1 MKVIFVGINA
11 KFSHTNIAIRYLNN
25 ELKDMVDSSFEEFT
39 INEPLEKIVYELH
52 KKDADVLMFSTYIWN
67 IDYVRKVITS
77 LKKIKPSYT
86 IVLGGPEVSFE
97 KESFLRA
104 NPACDY
110 IIYGEGERAM
120 KEFILYKQGELSID
134 KVHNLAYINDNRYI
148 KTEEAPLIDMKDLS
162 FPYEDEEAL
171 EHRTL
176 YYEAQRGCPYRCSF
190 CLSSAIKG
198 LRYKPIDL
206 VKKDLDR
213 LIDMKPSIVKFIDR
227 TFNSNE
233 DFAIEIIE
241 HILKNNKTNTKFHFE
256 ITLDRMSDRFYETL
270 KKLPKDMVQ
279 FEIGLQSINPQ
290 TLKAIQR
297 HNDLER
303 IKEHSQMIKEL
314 GTIHQ
319 HIDLIAGLPYED
331 FESFKKSFNYLY
343 DFKIEKIQLGFLKM
357 LKGSLVRSQ
366 EETFGYEYTDY
377 APYEVLKNEFLS
389 TDEIIE
395 LKKID
400 YVVDKIY
407 NEGIFKITLEILERL
422 YASPFAM
429 FEDLANFIDE
439 NYGLDKTIKKEN
451 LYRLVYEF
459 IKAKNILSDEVVK
472 ALSLDY
478 ALNVKSQAPLDF
490 MPFTKLRGDKL
501 HSILRDEEFR
511 KTYLWKYIE
520 EKNKD
525 IVNKISI
532 ILMDGAAYLVDEDVE
547 RISDDYVQRYNLYKH
562 RSV

>member
-1 MKVIFVGINA
+1 MKVLFVGINA

-25 ELKDMVDSSFEEFT
+25 ELKSLVDSSFEEFT

-52 KKDADVLMFSTYIWN
+52 KKDADILMFSTYIWN
-67 IDYVRKVITS
+67 IDHVRKVITS

-97 KESFLRA
+97 KESFLRE

-110 IIYGEGERAM
+110 IIYGEGEASM
-120 KEFILYKQGELSID
+120 KEFILYKQGKISIE

-162 FPYEDEEAL
+162 FPYEDDEAL
-171 EHRTL
+171 ENRTL

-198 LRYKPIDL
+198 LRYKPIDM
-206 VKKDLDR
+206 VKDDLDR
-213 LIDMKPSIVKFIDR
+213 LIAMKPSIVKFIDR

-233 DFAIEIIE
+233 DFAIAIIN
-241 HILKNNKTNTKFHFE
+241 HILENNRTNTKFHFE

-270 KKLPKDMVQ
+270 KKLPKDIVQ
-279 FEIGLQSINPQ
+279 FEIGLQSINPM

-297 HNDLER
+297 HNDLVK
-303 IKEHSQMIKEL
+303 IKENSQKIKDL
-314 GTIHQ
+314 AAIHQ
-319 HIDLIAGLPYED
+319 HIDLIAGLPYEGY
-331 FESFKKSFNYLY
+331 ESFKESFNYLY
-343 DFKIEKIQLGFLKM
+343 SFKIEKIQLGFLKM

-366 EETFGYEYTDY
+366 KQIFDYEYTDY
-377 APYEVLKNEFLS
+377 APYEVLKNKFLS

-407 NEGIFKITLEILERL
+407 NEGSFKRTLDIIEKR
-422 YASPFAM
+422 YDDAFSM
-429 FEDLANFIDE
+429 FEDLADFIDA
-439 NYGLDKTIKKEN
+439 NYGVDKTIKKEN

-459 IKAKNILSDEVVK
+459 LKANNIITDELIK

-478 ALNVKSQAPLDF
+478 AVSVKSQAPLDF

-501 HSILRDEEFR
+501 HRILRDEEFR
-511 KTYLWKYIE
+511 KTYLWQYIE

-525 IVNKISI
+525 IINKVAI
-532 ILMDGAAYLVDEDVE
+532 ILMNGSAYLIDDNVE

>member
-1 MKVIFVGINA
+1 MKVVFVGINA

-25 ELKDMVDSSFEEFT
+25 ELKSMVDSSFEEFT

-52 KKDADVLMFSTYIWN
+52 KKDADILMFSTYIWN
-67 IDYVRKVITS
+67 VDQVRKVITS

-97 KESFLRA
+97 KESFLRS
-104 NPACDY
+104 NPGCDY

-120 KEFILYKQGELSID
+120 KDFVLYKQGEISID
-134 KVHNLAYINDNRYI
+134 EVHNLAYIKDNRYI

-213 LIDMKPSIVKFIDR
+213 LISMKPSIVKFIDR

-233 DFAIEIIE
+233 DFAINIIE
-241 HILKNNKTNTKFHFE
+241 HILENNKTNTKFHFE
-256 ITLDRMSDRFYETL
+256 ITLDRMTDRFYETL
-270 KKLPKDMVQ
+270 KKLPKDIVQ
-279 FEIGLQSINPQ
+279 FEIGLQSINPM

-297 HNDLER
+297 RNDLEK
-303 IKEHSQMIKEL
+303 IKEHSQMIKKL

-331 FESFKKSFNYLY
+331 FESFKESFNYLY
-343 DFKIEKIQLGFLKM
+343 TFKIEKIQLGFLKM

-366 EETFGYEYTDY
+366 SDIFRYEFTDY
-377 APYEVLKNEFLS
+377 APYEVLKNDFLS
-389 TDEIIE
+389 TDEIII

-407 NEGIFKITLEILERL
+407 NEGSFKRTLDILERVYL
-422 YASPFAM
+422 SPFAM

-439 NYGLDKTIKKEN
+439 KFGVDKTIKKEK
-451 LYRLVYEF
+451 LYGLVYEF
-459 IKAKNILSDEVVK
+459 LKAKDLVTDEFVK

-478 ALNVKSQAPLDF
+478 AVSVKSQAPLDF

-511 KTYLWKYIE
+511 KAHLRKYID

-525 IVNKISI
+525 IINKVATIV
-532 ILMDGAAYLVDEDVE
+532 MDEDAYLVDDDIE
-547 RISDDYVQRYNLYKH
+547 RISDDYVKRYNLYKH

>member
-134 KVHNLAYINDNRYI
+134 EVHNLAYINDNRYI

-213 LIDMKPSIVKFIDR
+213 LIAMKPSIVKFIDR

-233 DFAIEIIE
+233 DFAINIIE
-241 HILKNNKTNTKFHFE
+241 HILENNKTNTKFHFE

-270 KKLPKDMVQ
+270 KKLTKDMVQ

-331 FESFKKSFNYLY
+331 FESFKESFNYLY

-407 NEGIFKITLEILERL
+407 NEGSFKRTLGILERL
-422 YASPFAM
+422 YTSPFAM

-439 NYGLDKTIKKEN
+439 NFGVDKTIKKEN

-459 IKAKNILSDEVVK
+459 IKAKNILSDGLVK

-478 ALNVKSQAPLDF
+478 AVNVKSQAPLDF

>member
-1 MKVIFVGINA
+1 MFFLFIF
-11 KFSHTNIAIRYLNN
+11 T
-25 ELKDMVDSSFEEFT
+25 
-39 INEPLEKIVYELH
+39 
-52 KKDADVLMFSTYIWN
+52 
-67 IDYVRKVITS
+67 
-77 LKKIKPSYT
+77 
-86 IVLGGPEVSFE
+86 
-97 KESFLRA
+97 
-104 NPACDY
+104 
-110 IIYGEGERAM
+110 
-120 KEFILYKQGELSID
+120 
-134 KVHNLAYINDNRYI
+134 
-148 KTEEAPLIDMKDLS
+148 
-162 FPYEDEEAL
+162 
-171 EHRTL
+171 
-176 YYEAQRGCPYRCSF
+176 
-190 CLSSAIKG
+190 IKG

-213 LIDMKPSIVKFIDR
+213 LIAMKPSIVKFIDR

-241 HILKNNKTNTKFHFE
+241 HILKNNKTNSKFHFE

-331 FESFKKSFNYLY
+331 FESFKESFNYLY
-343 DFKIEKIQLGFLKM
+343 AFKIEKIQLGFLKM

-366 EETFGYEYTDY
+366 EETFGYKYTDY

-407 NEGIFKITLEILERL
+407 NEGSFKRTLEILERL

-439 NYGLDKTIKKEN
+439 NYGVDKTIKKEN
-451 LYRLVYEF
+451 LYKLVYEF
-459 IKAKNILSDEVVK
+459 IKAKNILSDGLVK

-478 ALNVKSQAPLDF
+478 AVNVKSQAPLDF

-525 IVNKISI
+525 IVNKVAI

>member
-1 MKVIFVGINA
+1 MKVVFVGINA

-52 KKDADVLMFSTYIWN
+52 KKDADVLMFSSYIWN
-67 IDYVRKVITS
+67 IDHIRKVINS

-104 NPACDY
+104 NPDCDY

-120 KEFILYKQGELSID
+120 KEFILYKQGKLSID
-134 KVHNLAYINDNRYI
+134 DVHNLAYINDNRYI

-206 VKKDLDR
+206 VKMDLDR
-213 LIDMKPSIVKFIDR
+213 LIAMKPSIVKFIDR

-233 DFAIEIIE
+233 DFAINIIE
-241 HILKNNKTNTKFHFE
+241 HILENNKTNTKFHFE

-270 KKLPKDMVQ
+270 KKLPKDMIQ
-279 FEIGLQSINPQ
+279 FEIGLQSINPK

-297 HNDLER
+297 HNDLEK
-303 IKEHSQMIKEL
+303 IKEHSQKIKDL

-331 FESFKKSFNYLY
+331 FESFKESFNYLY

-366 EETFGYEYTDY
+366 ELIFDYKYTDY

-407 NEGIFKITLEILERL
+407 NEGSFKRTLDILESK
-422 YASPFAM
+422 YTSPFVM
-429 FEDLANFIDE
+429 FEDLANFIDK
-439 NYGLDKTIKKEN
+439 NFGVDKTIKKEN

-459 IKAKNILSDEVVK
+459 LKAKDILSDKLIE
-472 ALSLDY
+472 ALSLEY
-478 ALNVKSQAPLDF
+478 AVNVKSQAPLDF

-501 HSILRDEEFR
+501 HSLLRDEEFR
-511 KTYLWKYIE
+511 KTHLWQYIE
-520 EKNKD
+520 KKNKD
-525 IVNKISI
+525 IVNKVAI
-532 ILMDGAAYLVDEDVE
+532 ILMYGAAYLVDEDVE

>member
-1 MKVIFVGINA
+1 MKVVFVGINA

-97 KESFLRA
+97 KESFLRT

-120 KEFILYKQGELSID
+120 KEFILYKQGKLSID
-134 KVHNLAYINDNRYI
+134 EVHNLAYINDNRYI

-206 VKKDLDR
+206 VKMDLDR
-213 LIDMKPSIVKFIDR
+213 LIAMKPSIVKFIDR

-233 DFAIEIIE
+233 DFAINIIE
-241 HILKNNKTNTKFHFE
+241 HILENNKTNTKFHFE

-319 HIDLIAGLPYED
+319 HIDLIAGLPYEG
-331 FESFKKSFNYLY
+331 FESFKESFNYLY

-366 EETFGYEYTDY
+366 EETFGYKYTDY

-389 TDEIIE
+389 TNEIIE

-407 NEGIFKITLEILERL
+407 NEGSFKRTLEILERV

-439 NYGLDKTIKKEN
+439 NYGVDKTIKKEN

-459 IKAKNILSDEVVK
+459 LKAKNILSDELVK

-478 ALNVKSQAPLDF
+478 AVNVKSQAPLDF
-490 MPFTKLRGDKL
+490 MPFAKLRGDKL

-525 IVNKISI
+525 IVNKVAI

>member
-1 MKVIFVGINA
+1 MKVVFVGINA

-52 KKDADVLMFSTYIWN
+52 KKDADVLMFSSYIWN
-67 IDYVRKVITS
+67 IDHIRKVINS

-120 KEFILYKQGELSID
+120 KEFILYKKGELSID
-134 KVHNLAYINDNRYI
+134 EVHNLAYINDNRYI

-206 VKKDLDR
+206 VKMDLDR
-213 LIDMKPSIVKFIDR
+213 LIAMKPSIVKFIDR

-233 DFAIEIIE
+233 DFAINIIE
-241 HILKNNKTNTKFHFE
+241 HILENNKTNTKFHFE

-270 KKLPKDMVQ
+270 KKLPEDMIQ
-279 FEIGLQSINPQ
+279 FEIGLQSINPK

-303 IKEHSQMIKEL
+303 IKEHSQKIKNL

-331 FESFKKSFNYLY
+331 FESFKESFNYLY

-366 EETFGYEYTDY
+366 ELIFDYKYTDY

-407 NEGIFKITLEILERL
+407 NEGSFKRTLDILESK
-422 YASPFAM
+422 YTSPFAM
-429 FEDLANFIDE
+429 FEDLANFIDK
-439 NYGLDKTIKKEN
+439 NFGVDKTIKKEN

-459 IKAKNILSDEVVK
+459 LKAKDILSDKLIE

-478 ALNVKSQAPLDF
+478 AVNVKSQAPLDF
-490 MPFTKLRGDKL
+490 MPFIKLRGDKL
-501 HSILRDEEFR
+501 HSLLREEEFR
-511 KTYLWKYIE
+511 KTYLWQYIE

-525 IVNKISI
+525 IVNKVAI
-532 ILMDGAAYLVDEDVE
+532 ILMDRAVYLVDEDVE

>member
-104 NPACDY
+104 NSACDY

-134 KVHNLAYINDNRYI
+134 EVHNLAYINDNRYI
-148 KTEEAPLIDMKDLS
+148 KTEEAPLIEMKDLS

-213 LIDMKPSIVKFIDR
+213 LIAMKPSIVKFIDR

-233 DFAIEIIE
+233 DFAINIIE
-241 HILKNNKTNTKFHFE
+241 HILENNKTNTKFHFE

-331 FESFKKSFNYLY
+331 FDSFKESFNYLY

-407 NEGIFKITLEILERL
+407 NEGSFKRTLEILERA
-422 YASPFAM
+422 YTSPFAM

-439 NYGLDKTIKKEN
+439 NYGVDKTIKKEN
-451 LYRLVYEF
+451 LYKLVYEF
-459 IKAKNILSDEVVK
+459 IKAKNILSDGLVK

-478 ALNVKSQAPLDF
+478 AVNVKSQAPLDF

-511 KTYLWKYIE
+511 KAYLWKYIE

-525 IVNKISI
+525 IVNKVAI

>member
-134 KVHNLAYINDNRYI
+134 EVHNLAYINDNRYI

-213 LIDMKPSIVKFIDR
+213 LIAMKPSIVKFIDR

-303 IKEHSQMIKEL
+303 IKEHSQMIKDL

-319 HIDLIAGLPYED
+319 HIDLIAGLPYENFD
-331 FESFKKSFNYLY
+331 SFKKSFNYLY

-407 NEGIFKITLEILERL
+407 NEGSFKRTLEILERV
-422 YASPFAM
+422 YTSPFAM

-439 NYGLDKTIKKEN
+439 NFGVDKTIKKEN

-459 IKAKNILSDEVVK
+459 IKAKNILSDELVK

-490 MPFTKLRGDKL
+490 MPFAKLRGDKL

>member
-1 MKVIFVGINA
+1 MKVVFVGINA

-120 KEFILYKQGELSID
+120 KEFILYKQDELSID
-134 KVHNLAYINDNRYI
+134 EVHNLAYINDNRYI

-213 LIDMKPSIVKFIDR
+213 LIAMKPSIVKFIDR

-233 DFAIEIIE
+233 DFAINIIE
-241 HILKNNKTNTKFHFE
+241 QILENNKTNIKFHFE

-319 HIDLIAGLPYED
+319 HIDLIAGLPFED
-331 FESFKKSFNYLY
+331 LESFKESFNYLY
-343 DFKIEKIQLGFLKM
+343 AFKIEKIQLGFLKM

-366 EETFGYEYTDY
+366 EEVFGYEYTDY

-407 NEGIFKITLEILERL
+407 NEGSFKRTLEILERL
-422 YASPFAM
+422 YTSPFAM

-439 NYGLDKTIKKEN
+439 NFGVDKTIKKEN

-459 IKAKNILSDEVVK
+459 IKAKNILSDELVK

-478 ALNVKSQAPLDF
+478 AVNVKSQAPLDF

-525 IVNKISI
+525 IVNKVAI

>member
-1 MKVIFVGINA
+1 MKVVFVGINA

-67 IDYVRKVITS
+67 VDQIRKVITS

-134 KVHNLAYINDNRYI
+134 EVHNLAYINDNRYI
-148 KTEEAPLIDMKDLS
+148 KTEEAPLIDMKDLR

-206 VKKDLDR
+206 VKMDLDR
-213 LIDMKPSIVKFIDR
+213 LIAMKPSIVKFIDR

-233 DFAIEIIE
+233 DFAINIIE
-241 HILKNNKTNTKFHFE
+241 HILENNKTNTKFHFE

-319 HIDLIAGLPYED
+319 HIDLIAGLPYEG
-331 FESFKKSFNYLY
+331 FESFKESFNYLY

-366 EETFGYEYTDY
+366 EEVFGYKYTDY

-407 NEGIFKITLEILERL
+407 NEGSFKRTLEILERV
-422 YASPFAM
+422 YTSPFAM

-439 NYGLDKTIKKEN
+439 NFGVDKTIKKEN

-459 IKAKNILSDEVVK
+459 IKAKNILSDGLVK

-478 ALNVKSQAPLDF
+478 AVNVKSQAPLDF

-525 IVNKISI
+525 IVNKVAI

-547 RISDDYVQRYNLYKH
+547 RISDDHVQRYNLYKH

>member
-1 MKVIFVGINA
+1 MKIIFVGINA

-52 KKDADVLMFSTYIWN
+52 KKNADVIMFSTYIWN
-67 IDYVRKVITS
+67 VDYVGKVITS
-77 LKKIKPSYT
+77 LKKINPSYT

-97 KESFLRA
+97 KENFLRN
-104 NPACDY
+104 NPSCDY

-120 KEFILYKQGELSID
+120 KEFVLYKQGKISID
-134 KVHNLAYINDNRYI
+134 KVHNLAYINNNRYI
-148 KTEEAPLIDMKDLS
+148 KNEEAELIDMKDLS
-162 FPYEDEEAL
+162 FPYTDEEAL
-171 EHRTL
+171 ENRTL

-206 VKKDLDR
+206 VKNDLDK
-213 LIDMKPSIVKFIDR
+213 LIAMKPSIVKFIDR

-256 ITLDRMSDRFYETL
+256 ITLDRMTDRFYETL
-270 KKLPKDMVQ
+270 KKLPKDMIQ
-279 FEIGLQSINPQ
+279 FEIGLQSINPM

-297 HNDLER
+297 HNDLEK
-303 IKEHSQMIKEL
+303 IKENSHKIKEL

-331 FESFKKSFNYLY
+331 YASFKKSFNFLY

-366 EETFGYEYTDY
+366 NEIFGYEYTDY

-407 NEGIFKITLEILERL
+407 NEGSFARTLEKIEKM
-422 YASPFAM
+422 YETPFAM

-439 NYGLDKTIKKEN
+439 NFGVDKTIKKEN

-459 IKAKNILSDEVVK
+459 LKEKNMLIDELVK

-478 ALNVKSQAPLDF
+478 ALSVKSQAPLDF

-501 HSILRDEEFR
+501 HNILRDEEFR
-511 KTYLWKYIE
+511 KRYLGKYIN

-525 IVNKISI
+525 IINKIAI
-532 ILMDGAAYLVDEDVE
+532 ILMDERAYLIDDAVE

>member
-1 MKVIFVGINA
+1 MKVVFVGINA

-52 KKDADVLMFSTYIWN
+52 KKGADVLMFSSYIWN
-67 IDYVRKVITS
+67 IDHISKVINS

-120 KEFILYKQGELSID
+120 KEFILYKQGKLSID
-134 KVHNLAYINDNRYI
+134 EVHNLAYINDNRYI

-206 VKKDLDR
+206 VKMDLDR
-213 LIDMKPSIVKFIDR
+213 LIAMKPSIVKFIDR

-233 DFAIEIIE
+233 DFAINIIE
-241 HILKNNKTNTKFHFE
+241 HILENNKTNTKFHFE

-270 KKLPKDMVQ
+270 KKLPKDMIQ
-279 FEIGLQSINPQ
+279 FEIGLQSINPK

-297 HNDLER
+297 HNDLEK
-303 IKEHSQMIKEL
+303 IKEHSQKIKDL

-331 FESFKKSFNYLY
+331 FESFKESFNYLY

-366 EETFGYEYTDY
+366 ELIFDYKYTDY

-407 NEGIFKITLEILERL
+407 NEGSFKRTLDILESK
-422 YASPFAM
+422 YTSPFAM
-429 FEDLANFIDE
+429 FEDLANFIDK
-439 NYGLDKTIKKEN
+439 NFGVDKTIKKEN

-459 IKAKNILSDEVVK
+459 LKAKDILSDKLIE

-478 ALNVKSQAPLDF
+478 AVNVKSQAPLDF

-501 HSILRDEEFR
+501 HSLLRDEEFR
-511 KTYLWKYIE
+511 KTYLWQYIE

-525 IVNKISI
+525 IVNKVAI
-532 ILMDGAAYLVDEDVE
+532 ILMYGAAYLVDEDVE

-562 RSV
+562 RSI

>member
-1 MKVIFVGINA
+1 MKVVFVGINA

-25 ELKDMVDSSFEEFT
+25 ELKSMVDSSFEEFT

-52 KKDADVLMFSTYIWN
+52 KKDADILMFSTYIWN
-67 IDYVRKVITS
+67 VDQVRKVITS

-97 KESFLRA
+97 KESFLRS

-120 KEFILYKQGELSID
+120 KDFVLYKQGEISID
-134 KVHNLAYINDNRYI
+134 EVHNLAYIKDNRYI

-213 LIDMKPSIVKFIDR
+213 LISMKPSIVKFIDR

-233 DFAIEIIE
+233 DFAINIIE
-241 HILKNNKTNTKFHFE
+241 HILENNKTNTKFHFE
-256 ITLDRMSDRFYETL
+256 ITLDRMTDRFYETL

-279 FEIGLQSINPQ
+279 FEIGLQSINPM

-297 HNDLER
+297 HNDLEK
-303 IKEHSQMIKEL
+303 IKEHSQMIKKL

-331 FESFKKSFNYLY
+331 FESFKESFNYLY
-343 DFKIEKIQLGFLKM
+343 TFKIEKIQLGFLKM

-366 EETFGYEYTDY
+366 SDIFRYEFTDY
-377 APYEVLKNEFLS
+377 APYEVLKNDFLS
-389 TDEIIE
+389 TDEIII

-407 NEGIFKITLEILERL
+407 NEGSFKRTLDILERVYL
-422 YASPFAM
+422 SPFAM
-429 FEDLANFIDE
+429 FEDMANFIDE
-439 NYGLDKTIKKEN
+439 KFGVDKTIKKEK
-451 LYRLVYEF
+451 LYGLVYEF
-459 IKAKNILSDEVVK
+459 LKAKDLVTDEFVK

-478 ALNVKSQAPLDF
+478 AVSVKSQAPLDF

-511 KTYLWKYIE
+511 KAHLRKYID

-525 IVNKISI
+525 IINKVAI
-532 ILMDGAAYLVDEDVE
+532 IVMDEDAYLVDDDIE
-547 RISDDYVQRYNLYKH
+547 RISDDYVKRYNLYKH

>member
-1 MKVIFVGINA
+1 MKVVFVGINA

-25 ELKDMVDSSFEEFT
+25 ELKSMVDSSFEEFT

-52 KKDADVLMFSTYIWN
+52 KKDADILMFSTYIWN
-67 IDYVRKVITS
+67 VDQVRKVITS

-97 KESFLRA
+97 KESFLRS

-120 KEFILYKQGELSID
+120 KDFALYKQGEISID
-134 KVHNLAYINDNRYI
+134 EVHNLAYIKDNRYI

-213 LIDMKPSIVKFIDR
+213 LISMKPSIVKFIDR

-233 DFAIEIIE
+233 DFAINIIE
-241 HILKNNKTNTKFHFE
+241 HILENNKTNTKFHFE
-256 ITLDRMSDRFYETL
+256 ITLDRMTDRFYETL
-270 KKLPKDMVQ
+270 KKLPKDMLQ
-279 FEIGLQSINPQ
+279 FEIGLQSINPM

-297 HNDLER
+297 RNDLEK
-303 IKEHSQMIKEL
+303 IKEHSQMIKKL

-331 FESFKKSFNYLY
+331 FESFKESFNYLY
-343 DFKIEKIQLGFLKM
+343 TFKIEKIQLGFLKM

-366 EETFGYEYTDY
+366 SDIFRYEFTDY
-377 APYEVLKNEFLS
+377 APYEVLKNDFLS
-389 TDEIIE
+389 TDEIII

-407 NEGIFKITLEILERL
+407 NEGSFKRTLDILERVYL
-422 YASPFAM
+422 SPFAM
-429 FEDLANFIDE
+429 FEDMANFIDE
-439 NYGLDKTIKKEN
+439 KFGVDKTIKKEK
-451 LYRLVYEF
+451 LYGLVYEF
-459 IKAKNILSDEVVK
+459 LKAKDLVTDEFVK

-478 ALNVKSQAPLDF
+478 AVSVKSQAPLDF
-490 MPFTKLRGDKL
+490 MLFTKLRGDKL

-511 KTYLWKYIE
+511 KAHLRKYID

-525 IVNKISI
+525 IINKVAI
-532 ILMDGAAYLVDEDVE
+532 IVMDEDAYLVDDDIE
-547 RISDDYVQRYNLYKH
+547 RISDDYVKRYNLYKH

>member
-1 MKVIFVGINA
+1 MKVVFVGINA

-25 ELKDMVDSSFEEFT
+25 ELKSMVDSSFEEFT

-52 KKDADVLMFSTYIWN
+52 KKDADILMFSTYIWN
-67 IDYVRKVITS
+67 VDQVRKVITS

-97 KESFLRA
+97 KESFLRS

-120 KEFILYKQGELSID
+120 KDFALYKQGKISID
-134 KVHNLAYINDNRYI
+134 EVHNLAYIKDNRYI

-213 LIDMKPSIVKFIDR
+213 LMSMKPSIVKFIDR

-233 DFAIEIIE
+233 DFAINIIE
-241 HILKNNKTNTKFHFE
+241 HILENNKTNTKFHFE
-256 ITLDRMSDRFYETL
+256 ITLDRMTDRFYETL
-270 KKLPKDMVQ
+270 KKLPKDMLQ
-279 FEIGLQSINPQ
+279 FEIGLQSINLM

-297 HNDLER
+297 RNDLEK
-303 IKEHSQMIKEL
+303 IKEHSQMIKKL

-331 FESFKKSFNYLY
+331 FESFKESFNYLY
-343 DFKIEKIQLGFLKM
+343 TFKIEKIQLGFLKM

-366 EETFGYEYTDY
+366 SDIFRYEFTDY
-377 APYEVLKNEFLS
+377 APYEVLKNDFLS
-389 TDEIIE
+389 TDEIII

-407 NEGIFKITLEILERL
+407 NEGSFKRTLDILERVYL
-422 YASPFAM
+422 SPFAM
-429 FEDLANFIDE
+429 FEDMANFIDE
-439 NYGLDKTIKKEN
+439 KFGIDKTIKKEK
-451 LYRLVYEF
+451 LYGLVYEF
-459 IKAKNILSDEVVK
+459 LKAKDLVTDEFVK

-478 ALNVKSQAPLDF
+478 AVSVKSQAPLDF
-490 MPFTKLRGDKL
+490 MLFTKLRGDKL

-511 KTYLWKYIE
+511 KAHLRKYID

-525 IVNKISI
+525 IINKVAI
-532 ILMDGAAYLVDEDVE
+532 IVMDEAAYLVDDDIE
-547 RISDDYVQRYNLYKH
+547 RISDDYVKRYNLYKH

>member
-1 MKVIFVGINA
+1 MKVVFVGINA

-25 ELKDMVDSSFEEFT
+25 ELKSMVDSSFEEFT

-52 KKDADVLMFSTYIWN
+52 KKDADILMFSSYIWN
-67 IDYVRKVITS
+67 VDQVRKVITS

-97 KESFLRA
+97 KESFLRS

-120 KEFILYKQGELSID
+120 KDFVLYKQGEISID
-134 KVHNLAYINDNRYI
+134 EVHNLAYIKDNRYI

-213 LIDMKPSIVKFIDR
+213 LISMKPSIVKFIDR

-233 DFAIEIIE
+233 DFAINIIE
-241 HILKNNKTNTKFHFE
+241 HILENNKTNTKFHFE

-270 KKLPKDMVQ
+270 KKLPKDMLQ
-279 FEIGLQSINPQ
+279 FEIGLQSINPM

-297 HNDLER
+297 HNDLEK
-303 IKEHSQMIKEL
+303 IKEHSQMIKKL

-331 FESFKKSFNYLY
+331 FESFKESFNYLY
-343 DFKIEKIQLGFLKM
+343 TFKIEKIQLGFLKM

-366 EETFGYEYTDY
+366 GDIFRYKFTDY
-377 APYEVLKNEFLS
+377 APYEVLKNDFLS
-389 TDEIIE
+389 TDEIII

-407 NEGIFKITLEILERL
+407 NEGSFKRTLDILERVYL
-422 YASPFAM
+422 SPFVM

-439 NYGLDKTIKKEN
+439 KFGVDKTIKKEK
-451 LYRLVYEF
+451 LYGLVYEF
-459 IKAKNILSDEVVK
+459 LKAKDLVTDEFVK

-478 ALNVKSQAPLDF
+478 AVSVKSQAPLDF

-511 KTYLWKYIE
+511 KAHLRKYID

-525 IVNKISI
+525 IINKVTI
-532 ILMDGAAYLVDEDVE
+532 IVMDEEAYLVDDDIE
-547 RISDDYVQRYNLYKH
+547 RISDDYVKRYNLYKY

>member
-1 MKVIFVGINA
+1 MKVVFVGINA

-52 KKDADVLMFSTYIWN
+52 KKDADVLMFSSYIWN
-67 IDYVRKVITS
+67 IDHISKVITS

-120 KEFILYKQGELSID
+120 KEFILYKKGELSID
-134 KVHNLAYINDNRYI
+134 EVHNLAYINDNRYI

-206 VKKDLDR
+206 VKMDLDR
-213 LIDMKPSIVKFIDR
+213 LIAMKPSIVKFIDR

-233 DFAIEIIE
+233 DFAINIIE
-241 HILKNNKTNTKFHFE
+241 HILENNKTNTKFHFE

-270 KKLPKDMVQ
+270 KKLPKDMIQ
-279 FEIGLQSINPQ
+279 FEIGLQSINPK

-303 IKEHSQMIKEL
+303 IKEHSQKIRDL

-331 FESFKKSFNYLY
+331 FESFKESFNYLY

-366 EETFGYEYTDY
+366 ELIFDYKYTDY

-407 NEGIFKITLEILERL
+407 NEGSFKRTLDILESK
-422 YASPFAM
+422 YTSPFVM
-429 FEDLANFIDE
+429 FEDLANFIDK
-439 NYGLDKTIKKEN
+439 NFGVDKTIKKEN

-459 IKAKNILSDEVVK
+459 LKAKDILSDKLIE

-478 ALNVKSQAPLDF
+478 AVNVKSQAPLDF
-490 MPFTKLRGDKL
+490 MPFIKLRGDKL
-501 HSILRDEEFR
+501 HSLLRDEEFR
-511 KTYLWKYIE
+511 KTYLWQYID

-525 IVNKISI
+525 IVNKVAI

>member
-1 MKVIFVGINA
+1 MKVVFVGINA

-52 KKDADVLMFSTYIWN
+52 KKDADVLMFSSYIWN
-67 IDYVRKVITS
+67 INHIRKVINS

-97 KESFLRA
+97 KESFLRT
-104 NPACDY
+104 NPDCDY

-120 KEFILYKQGELSID
+120 KEFILYKKGELSID
-134 KVHNLAYINDNRYI
+134 EVHNLAYINDNRYI
-148 KTEEAPLIDMKDLS
+148 KTEEAPLIDMNDLS

-206 VKKDLDR
+206 VKMDLDR
-213 LIDMKPSIVKFIDR
+213 LIAMKPSIVKFIDR

-233 DFAIEIIE
+233 DFAINIIE
-241 HILKNNKTNTKFHFE
+241 HILENNKTNTKFHFE

-270 KKLPKDMVQ
+270 KKLPKDMIQ
-279 FEIGLQSINPQ
+279 FEIGLQSINPK

-303 IKEHSQMIKEL
+303 IKEHSQKIKDL

-331 FESFKKSFNYLY
+331 FESFKESFNYLY

-366 EETFGYEYTDY
+366 ELIFDYKYTDY

-407 NEGIFKITLEILERL
+407 NEGSFIRTLDILEL
-422 YASPFAM
+422 KYTSPFAM
-429 FEDLANFIDE
+429 FEDLANFIDK
-439 NYGLDKTIKKEN
+439 NFGVDKTIKKEN

-459 IKAKNILSDEVVK
+459 LKAKDILSDKLIE

-478 ALNVKSQAPLDF
+478 AVNVKSQAPLDF
-490 MPFTKLRGDKL
+490 MPFIKLRGDKL
-501 HSILRDEEFR
+501 HSLLRDEEFR
-511 KTYLWKYIE
+511 KTYLWQYIE

-525 IVNKISI
+525 IVNKVAI

>member
-1 MKVIFVGINA
+1 MKVVFVGINA

-52 KKDADVLMFSTYIWN
+52 KKDADVLMFSSYIWN
-67 IDYVRKVITS
+67 IDHIRKVINS

-97 KESFLRA
+97 KESFLRT
-104 NPACDY
+104 NPDCDY

-120 KEFILYKQGELSID
+120 KEFIFYKKGELSID
-134 KVHNLAYINDNRYI
+134 EVHNLAYINDNRYI

-206 VKKDLDR
+206 VKMDLDR
-213 LIDMKPSIVKFIDR
+213 LIAMKPSIVKFIDR

-233 DFAIEIIE
+233 DFAINIIE

-270 KKLPKDMVQ
+270 KKLPKDMIQ
-279 FEIGLQSINPQ
+279 FEIGLQSINPK

-297 HNDLER
+297 HNDLEK
-303 IKEHSQMIKEL
+303 IKEHSQKIKNL

-319 HIDLIAGLPYED
+319 HIDLIAGLPYEG
-331 FESFKKSFNYLY
+331 FESFKESFNYLY

-366 EETFGYEYTDY
+366 ELIFDYKYTDY

-407 NEGIFKITLEILERL
+407 NEGSFKRTLDILESK
-422 YASPFAM
+422 YTSPFAM
-429 FEDLANFIDE
+429 FEDLANFIDK
-439 NYGLDKTIKKEN
+439 NFGVDKTIKKEN
-451 LYRLVYEF
+451 IYRLVYEF
-459 IKAKNILSDEVVK
+459 LKAKDILSDKLIE

-478 ALNVKSQAPLDF
+478 AVNVKSQAPLDF
-490 MPFTKLRGDKL
+490 MPFIKLRGDKL
-501 HSILRDEEFR
+501 HSLLRDEEFR
-511 KTYLWKYIE
+511 KTYLWQYIE

-525 IVNKISI
+525 IVNKVAI

>member
-25 ELKDMVDSSFEEFT
+25 ELKDMVDSFFEEFT

-134 KVHNLAYINDNRYI
+134 EVHNLAYINDNRYI
-148 KTEEAPLIDMKDLS
+148 KTEEAPLIDMNDLS

-213 LIDMKPSIVKFIDR
+213 LIAMKPSIVKFIDR

-233 DFAIEIIE
+233 DFAINIIE
-241 HILKNNKTNTKFHFE
+241 HILENNKTNTKFHFE

-297 HNDLER
+297 HNDLDK

-331 FESFKKSFNYLY
+331 FESFKESFNYLY

-395 LKKID
+395 LKEID

-407 NEGIFKITLEILERL
+407 NEGSFKRTLGILERV
-422 YASPFAM
+422 YTSPFAM

-439 NYGLDKTIKKEN
+439 NFGVDKTIKKEN

-459 IKAKNILSDEVVK
+459 IKAKNILSDGLVK

-478 ALNVKSQAPLDF
+478 AVNVKSQAPLDF

-525 IVNKISI
+525 IVNKIAI

>member
-1 MKVIFVGINA
+1 MKVVFVGINA

-25 ELKDMVDSSFEEFT
+25 ELKHMVDSSFEEFT

-77 LKKIKPSYT
+77 LKKIKSSYT

-110 IIYGEGERAM
+110 IVYGEGERSM
-120 KEFILYKQGELSID
+120 KEFILYKQDELSID
-134 KVHNLAYINDNRYI
+134 EVHNLAYINDNRYI

-213 LIDMKPSIVKFIDR
+213 LIAMKPSIVKFIDR

-233 DFAIEIIE
+233 DFAINIIE
-241 HILKNNKTNTKFHFE
+241 HILENNKTNTKFHFE

-331 FESFKKSFNYLY
+331 FESFKESFNYLY

-366 EETFGYEYTDY
+366 EEAFGYEYTDY

-407 NEGIFKITLEILERL
+407 NEGSFKRTLEILERV
-422 YASPFAM
+422 YTSPFAM

-439 NYGLDKTIKKEN
+439 NYGVDKTIKKEN

-459 IKAKNILSDEVVK
+459 IKAKNILSDELVK

-478 ALNVKSQAPLDF
+478 AVNVKSQAPLDF

-525 IVNKISI
+525 IVNKVAI

>member
-120 KEFILYKQGELSID
+120 KEFILYKQDELSID
-134 KVHNLAYINDNRYI
+134 EVHNLAYINDNRYI

-213 LIDMKPSIVKFIDR
+213 LIAMKPSIVKFIDR

-233 DFAIEIIE
+233 DFAINIIE
-241 HILKNNKTNTKFHFE
+241 HILENNKTNTKFHFE

-297 HNDLER
+297 HNDLEK

-331 FESFKKSFNYLY
+331 FESFKRSFNYLY

-366 EETFGYEYTDY
+366 EEAFGYEYTDY

-407 NEGIFKITLEILERL
+407 NEGSFKRTLEILERL

-439 NYGLDKTIKKEN
+439 NFGVDKTIKKEN
-451 LYRLVYEF
+451 LYGLVYEF
-459 IKAKNILSDEVVK
+459 LKAKNILSDELVK

-490 MPFTKLRGDKL
+490 MPFAKLRGDKL

>member
-1 MKVIFVGINA
+1 MKVVFVGINA

-25 ELKDMVDSSFEEFT
+25 ELKSMVDSSFEEFT

-52 KKDADVLMFSTYIWN
+52 KKDADILMFSTYIWN
-67 IDYVRKVITS
+67 VDQVRKVITS

-97 KESFLRA
+97 KESFLRS

-110 IIYGEGERAM
+110 IICGEGERAM
-120 KEFILYKQGELSID
+120 KDFALYKQGEISID
-134 KVHNLAYINDNRYI
+134 EVHNLAYIKDNRYI

-213 LIDMKPSIVKFIDR
+213 LISMKPSIVKFIDR

-233 DFAIEIIE
+233 DFAINIIE
-241 HILKNNKTNTKFHFE
+241 HILENNKTNTKFHFE
-256 ITLDRMSDRFYETL
+256 ITLDRMTDRFYETL

-279 FEIGLQSINPQ
+279 FEIGLQSINPM

-297 HNDLER
+297 HNDLEK
-303 IKEHSQMIKEL
+303 IKEHSQMIKKL

-331 FESFKKSFNYLY
+331 FESFKESFNYLY
-343 DFKIEKIQLGFLKM
+343 TFKIEKIQLGFLKM

-366 EETFGYEYTDY
+366 SDIFRYEFTDY
-377 APYEVLKNEFLS
+377 APYEVLKNDFLS
-389 TDEIIE
+389 TDEIII

-407 NEGIFKITLEILERL
+407 NEGSFKRTLDILERVYL
-422 YASPFAM
+422 SPFAM
-429 FEDLANFIDE
+429 FEDMANFIDE
-439 NYGLDKTIKKEN
+439 KFGVDKTIKKEK
-451 LYRLVYEF
+451 LYGLVYEF
-459 IKAKNILSDEVVK
+459 LKAKDLVTDELVK

-478 ALNVKSQAPLDF
+478 AVSVKSQAPLDF

-511 KTYLWKYIE
+511 KSHLRKYID

-525 IVNKISI
+525 IINKVAI
-532 ILMDGAAYLVDEDVE
+532 IVMDEAAYLVDDDIE
-547 RISDDYVQRYNLYKH
+547 RISDDYVKRYNLYKH

>member
-1 MKVIFVGINA
+1 MKVVFVGINA

-120 KEFILYKQGELSID
+120 KEFILYKQDELSID
-134 KVHNLAYINDNRYI
+134 EVHNLAYINDNRYI

-162 FPYEDEEAL
+162 FPYVDEEAL

-213 LIDMKPSIVKFIDR
+213 LIAMKPSIVKFIDR

-233 DFAIEIIE
+233 DFAINIIE
-241 HILKNNKTNTKFHFE
+241 HILENNKTNTKFHFE

-331 FESFKKSFNYLY
+331 FDSFKESFNYLY

-366 EETFGYEYTDY
+366 KDVFHYEYTDY

-407 NEGIFKITLEILERL
+407 NEGSFKRTLQILERL
-422 YASPFAM
+422 YTSPFAM

-439 NYGLDKTIKKEN
+439 NFGVDKTIKKEN

-459 IKAKNILSDEVVK
+459 IKVKNILSDELVK

-478 ALNVKSQAPLDF
+478 AVNVKSQAPLDF

-525 IVNKISI
+525 IVNKVAI

>member
-1 MKVIFVGINA
+1 MKVVFLGINA

-134 KVHNLAYINDNRYI
+134 EVHNLAYINDNRYI

-213 LIDMKPSIVKFIDR
+213 LIAMKSSIVKFIDR

-233 DFAIEIIE
+233 DFAINIIE
-241 HILKNNKTNTKFHFE
+241 HILENNKTNTKFHFE

-331 FESFKKSFNYLY
+331 LESFKESFNYLY

-366 EETFGYEYTDY
+366 EEAFGYEYTDY

-407 NEGIFKITLEILERL
+407 NEGSFKRTLEILERL
-422 YASPFAM
+422 YTSPFAM

-439 NYGLDKTIKKEN
+439 NYGVDKTIKKEN

-459 IKAKNILSDEVVK
+459 IKAKNILSDELVK

-478 ALNVKSQAPLDF
+478 AVNVKSQAPLDF

-511 KTYLWKYIE
+511 KAYLWKYIE

-525 IVNKISI
+525 IVNKVAI

>member
-1 MKVIFVGINA
+1 MKVVFVGINA

-120 KEFILYKQGELSID
+120 KEFILYKQDELSID
-134 KVHNLAYINDNRYI
+134 EVHNLAYINDNRYI

-206 VKKDLDR
+206 VKMDLDR
-213 LIDMKPSIVKFIDR
+213 LIAMKPSIVKFIDR

-233 DFAIEIIE
+233 DFAINIIE
-241 HILKNNKTNTKFHFE
+241 HILENNKTNTKFHFE

-297 HNDLER
+297 HNDLDK

-331 FESFKKSFNYLY
+331 FDSFKKSFNYLY

-366 EETFGYEYTDY
+366 EDVFHYEYTDY

-407 NEGIFKITLEILERL
+407 NEGSFKRTLEILERV
-422 YASPFAM
+422 YTSPFAM

-439 NYGLDKTIKKEN
+439 NFGVDKTIKKEN

-459 IKAKNILSDEVVK
+459 IKAKNILSDELVK

-478 ALNVKSQAPLDF
+478 AVNVKSQASLDF

-511 KTYLWKYIE
+511 KTYLWKYIQ

-525 IVNKISI
+525 IVNKVAI

>member
-1 MKVIFVGINA
+1 MKVVFVGINA

-134 KVHNLAYINDNRYI
+134 EVHNLAYINDNRYI

-213 LIDMKPSIVKFIDR
+213 LIAMKSSIVKFIDR

-233 DFAIEIIE
+233 DFAINIIE
-241 HILKNNKTNTKFHFE
+241 HILENNKTNTKFHFE

-331 FESFKKSFNYLY
+331 LESFKESFNYLY

-407 NEGIFKITLEILERL
+407 NEGSFKRTLEILERL
-422 YASPFAM
+422 YTSPFAM

-439 NYGLDKTIKKEN
+439 NYGVDKTIKKEN

-459 IKAKNILSDEVVK
+459 IKAKNILSDELVK

-478 ALNVKSQAPLDF
+478 AVNVKSQAPLDF

-511 KTYLWKYIE
+511 KAYLWKYIE

-525 IVNKISI
+525 IVNKVAI

>member
-52 KKDADVLMFSTYIWN
+52 KKDAEVLMFSTYIWN

-134 KVHNLAYINDNRYI
+134 EVHNLAYINDNRYI

-206 VKKDLDR
+206 VKMDLDR
-213 LIDMKPSIVKFIDR
+213 LIAMKPSIVKFIDR

-241 HILKNNKTNTKFHFE
+241 HILENNKTNTKFHFE
-256 ITLDRMSDRFYETL
+256 ITLDRMSDRFYDTL

-319 HIDLIAGLPYED
+319 HIDLIAGLPYEN
-331 FESFKKSFNYLY
+331 FESFKESFNYLY
-343 DFKIEKIQLGFLKM
+343 AFKIEKIQLGFLKM

-366 EETFGYEYTDY
+366 KDVFHYEYTDY

-407 NEGIFKITLEILERL
+407 NEGSFKRTLEILERL
-422 YASPFAM
+422 YVSPFAM

-439 NYGLDKTIKKEN
+439 NFGVDKTIKKEN
-451 LYRLVYEF
+451 LYGLVYEF
-459 IKAKNILSDEVVK
+459 LKAKNILSDGLVK

-478 ALNVKSQAPLDF
+478 AVNVKSQAPLDF

-525 IVNKISI
+525 IVNNVAI

>member
-1 MKVIFVGINA
+1 MKVVFVGINA

-97 KESFLRA
+97 KESFLRT

-134 KVHNLAYINDNRYI
+134 EVHNLAYINDNRYI
-148 KTEEAPLIDMKDLS
+148 KTEEAPLIDMKELS

-206 VKKDLDR
+206 LKKDLDR
-213 LIDMKPSIVKFIDR
+213 LIAMKPSIVKFIDR

-279 FEIGLQSINPQ
+279 
-290 TLKAIQR
+290 
-297 HNDLER
+297 R

-331 FESFKKSFNYLY
+331 FDSFKKSFNYLY

-366 EETFGYEYTDY
+366 EDVFHYEYTDY

-407 NEGIFKITLEILERL
+407 NEGSFKRTLEILERV
-422 YASPFAM
+422 YTSPFAM

-439 NYGLDKTIKKEN
+439 NFGVDKTIKKEN

-459 IKAKNILSDEVVK
+459 IKAKNILSDELVK

-478 ALNVKSQAPLDF
+478 AVNVKSQASLDF

-511 KTYLWKYIE
+511 KTYLWKYIQ

-525 IVNKISI
+525 IVNKVAI

>member
-1 MKVIFVGINA
+1 MKVVFVGINA

-52 KKDADVLMFSTYIWN
+52 KKDADVLMFSSYIWN
-67 IDYVRKVITS
+67 IDHISKVITS

-120 KEFILYKQGELSID
+120 KEFILYKKGKLSID
-134 KVHNLAYINDNRYI
+134 DVHNLAYINDNRYI

-206 VKKDLDR
+206 VKMDLDR
-213 LIDMKPSIVKFIDR
+213 LIAMKPSIVKFIDR

-233 DFAIEIIE
+233 DFAINIIE
-241 HILKNNKTNTKFHFE
+241 HILENNKTNTKFHFE

-270 KKLPKDMVQ
+270 KKLPKDMIQ
-279 FEIGLQSINPQ
+279 FEIGLQSINPK

-297 HNDLER
+297 HNDLEK
-303 IKEHSQMIKEL
+303 IKEHSQKIKDL

-331 FESFKKSFNYLY
+331 FESFKESFNYLY

-366 EETFGYEYTDY
+366 ELIFDYKYTDY

-407 NEGIFKITLEILERL
+407 NEGSFKRTLDILESK
-422 YASPFAM
+422 YTSPFAM
-429 FEDLANFIDE
+429 FEDLANFIDD
-439 NYGLDKTIKKEN
+439 NFGVDKTIKKEN

-459 IKAKNILSDEVVK
+459 LKAKDILSDKLIE

-478 ALNVKSQAPLDF
+478 AVNVKSQAPLDF
-490 MPFTKLRGDKL
+490 MPFIKLRGDKL
-501 HSILRDEEFR
+501 HSLLRDEEFR
-511 KTYLWKYIE
+511 KTYLWQYID

-525 IVNKISI
+525 IVNKVAI

>member
-1 MKVIFVGINA
+1 MKVVFVGINA

-25 ELKDMVDSSFEEFT
+25 ELKSMVDSSFEEFT

-52 KKDADVLMFSTYIWN
+52 KKDADILMFSTYIWN
-67 IDYVRKVITS
+67 VDQVRKVITS

-97 KESFLRA
+97 KEGFLRS

-120 KEFILYKQGELSID
+120 KDFVLYKQGEISID
-134 KVHNLAYINDNRYI
+134 EVHNLAYIKDNRYI

-213 LIDMKPSIVKFIDR
+213 LMAMKPSIVKFIDR

-233 DFAIEIIE
+233 DFAINIIE
-241 HILKNNKTNTKFHFE
+241 HILENNKTNTKFHFE
-256 ITLDRMSDRFYETL
+256 ITLDRMTDRFYETL

-279 FEIGLQSINPQ
+279 FEIGLQSINPM

-297 HNDLER
+297 HNDLKK

-331 FESFKKSFNYLY
+331 FESFKESFNYLY
-343 DFKIEKIQLGFLKM
+343 TFKIEKIQLGFLKM

-366 EETFGYEYTDY
+366 SDIFRYEFTDY
-377 APYEVLKNEFLS
+377 APYEVLKNDFLS
-389 TDEIIE
+389 TDEIII

-407 NEGIFKITLEILERL
+407 NEGSFKRTLDILERVYL
-422 YASPFAM
+422 SPFAM
-429 FEDLANFIDE
+429 FEDMANFIDE
-439 NYGLDKTIKKEN
+439 KFGVDKTIKKEK
-451 LYRLVYEF
+451 LYGLVYEF
-459 IKAKNILSDEVVK
+459 LKAKDLVTDEFVK

-478 ALNVKSQAPLDF
+478 AVSVKSQAPLDF

-511 KTYLWKYIE
+511 KAHLRKYID

-525 IVNKISI
+525 IINKVAI
-532 ILMDGAAYLVDEDVE
+532 IVMDEAAYLVDDDIE
-547 RISDDYVQRYNLYKH
+547 RISDDYVKRYNLYKH

>member
-1 MKVIFVGINA
+1 MKVVFVGINA

-134 KVHNLAYINDNRYI
+134 EVHNLAYINDNRYI

-213 LIDMKPSIVKFIDR
+213 LIAMKPSIVKFIDR

-233 DFAIEIIE
+233 DFAINIIE
-241 HILKNNKTNTKFHFE
+241 HILENNKTNTKFHFE

-297 HNDLER
+297 HNDLEK

-331 FESFKKSFNYLY
+331 FESFKESFNYLY

-366 EETFGYEYTDY
+366 EETFVYEYTDY

-407 NEGIFKITLEILERL
+407 NEGSFKRTLEILERL
-422 YASPFAM
+422 YTSPFAM

-439 NYGLDKTIKKEN
+439 NFGVDKTIKKEN

-459 IKAKNILSDEVVK
+459 IKAKNILSDELVK

-478 ALNVKSQAPLDF
+478 AVNVKSQAPLDF

-525 IVNKISI
+525 IVNKVAI

-547 RISDDYVQRYNLYKH
+547 RIGDDYVQRYNLYKH

>member
-1 MKVIFVGINA
+1 MKIIFVGINA

-25 ELKDMVDSSFEEFT
+25 ELKDMVDSSIEEFT

-52 KKDADVLMFSTYIWN
+52 KKNADVIMFSTYIWN
-67 IDYVRKVITS
+67 VDYVRKVITS

-97 KESFLRA
+97 KENFLRN
-104 NPACDY
+104 NPSCDY

-120 KEFILYKQGELSID
+120 KEFVLYKQGKTSID
-134 KVHNLAYINDNRYI
+134 KVHNLAYINNNRYI
-148 KTEEAPLIDMKDLS
+148 KNEEAELIDMKELS
-162 FPYEDEEAL
+162 FPYIDEETL
-171 EHRTL
+171 ENRTL

-206 VKKDLDR
+206 VKNDLDK
-213 LIDMKPSIVKFIDR
+213 LIAMKPSIVKFIDR

-256 ITLDRMSDRFYETL
+256 ITLDRMTDRFYETL
-270 KKLPKDMVQ
+270 KKLPKDMIQ
-279 FEIGLQSINPQ
+279 FEIGLQSINPM

-297 HNDLER
+297 HNDLEK
-303 IKEHSQMIKEL
+303 IKENSHKIKEL

-319 HIDLIAGLPYED
+319 HIDLIAGLPYENYA
-331 FESFKKSFNYLY
+331 SFKKSFNFLY

-366 EETFGYEYTDY
+366 NEIFGYEYTDY

-407 NEGIFKITLEILERL
+407 NEGSFARTLEKIEKM
-422 YASPFAM
+422 YETPFAM

-439 NYGLDKTIKKEN
+439 NFGVDKTIKKEN

-459 IKAKNILSDEVVK
+459 LKQKNMLIDELVK

-478 ALNVKSQAPLDF
+478 AVSVKSQAPLDF

-501 HSILRDEEFR
+501 HNILRDEEFR
-511 KTYLWKYIE
+511 KRYLGKYIN

-525 IVNKISI
+525 IINKIAI
-532 ILMDGAAYLVDEDVE
+532 ILMDERAYLIDDAVE

>member
-1 MKVIFVGINA
+1 MKVVFVGINA

-77 LKKIKPSYT
+77 LKKIKTSYT

-97 KESFLRA
+97 KESFLRT
-104 NPACDY
+104 NPDCDY

-134 KVHNLAYINDNRYI
+134 EVHNLAYINDNRYI

-213 LIDMKPSIVKFIDR
+213 LIAMKPSIVKFIDR

-233 DFAIEIIE
+233 DFAINIIE
-241 HILKNNKTNTKFHFE
+241 HILENNKTNTKFHFE

-303 IKEHSQMIKEL
+303 IKEHSQMIKKL

-331 FESFKKSFNYLY
+331 FDSFKESFNYLY

-400 YVVDKIY
+400 YVVDKFY
-407 NEGIFKITLEILERL
+407 NEGSFKRTLEILERL

-439 NYGLDKTIKKEN
+439 NFGVDKTIKKEN

-459 IKAKNILSDEVVK
+459 IKAKNILSDELVK

>member
-1 MKVIFVGINA
+1 MKVVFVGINA

-120 KEFILYKQGELSID
+120 KDFILYKQGKLSID
-134 KVHNLAYINDNRYI
+134 EVHNLSYINDNRYI

-213 LIDMKPSIVKFIDR
+213 LIAMKPSIVKFIDR

-233 DFAIEIIE
+233 DFAINIIE
-241 HILKNNKTNTKFHFE
+241 HILENNKTNTKFHFE

-331 FESFKKSFNYLY
+331 FDSFKESFNYLY

-407 NEGIFKITLEILERL
+407 NEGSFKRTLGILERA
-422 YASPFAM
+422 YTSPFAM

-439 NYGLDKTIKKEN
+439 NYGVDKTIKKEN

-459 IKAKNILSDEVVK
+459 LKAKNILSDELVK

-478 ALNVKSQAPLDF
+478 AVNVKSQAPLDF

-501 HSILRDEEFR
+501 HSILRDEEFK

-525 IVNKISI
+525 IVNKVAI

>member
-120 KEFILYKQGELSID
+120 KEFILYKQDELSID
-134 KVHNLAYINDNRYI
+134 EVHNLAYINDNRYI

-213 LIDMKPSIVKFIDR
+213 LIAMKPSIVKFIDR

-233 DFAIEIIE
+233 DFAINIIE
-241 HILKNNKTNTKFHFE
+241 HILENNKTNTKFHFE

-407 NEGIFKITLEILERL
+407 NEGSFKRTLEILERV
-422 YASPFAM
+422 YTSPFAM

-439 NYGLDKTIKKEN
+439 NYGVDKTIKKEN

-459 IKAKNILSDEVVK
+459 IKAKNILSDELVK

-478 ALNVKSQAPLDF
+478 AMNVKSQAPLDF

-525 IVNKISI
+525 IVNKVAI